1 MYGTN
6 ICIIVVPCIT
16 QYFILDYIND
26 CIFMNAPIV
35 ILNPFHIFASS
46 LIYIH
51 NESTNYR

>member
-26 CIFMNAPIV
+26 YIFMNTPLV